1 MTKIWPLVLLA
12 VVFCAQISQQ
22 ATVILPVP
30 QDVLT
35 NVTLSINELQNVL
48 KYFGTWYENKWA
60 ISKRVELTKKYLQEL
75 SNCLAQYNNVIVGT
89 GNTVNGSKNFVIGNY
104 DNIEGSNNWVFVS
117 QFTGKINGDLLV
129 GNWRVQLD
137 KSKYIIWSPRFAISF
152 LNEEKNLP
160 LKTKYAVKRQLC
172 KWDKWTHPEHEVT
185 DSHWK
190 RYSGYSDWKTNYW
203 GNLRTTTTTT
213 TTSGTGTWGSW
224 GSWGSGW
231 GW

>member
-12 VVFCAQISQQ
+12 LVFCAQMSQQ

-104 DNIEGSNNWVFVS
+104 DNIEGSSNWVFVS

-129 GNWRVQLD
+129 GNWRV
-137 KSKYIIWSPRFAISF
+137 
-152 LNEEKNLP
+152 
-160 LKTKYAVKRQLC
+160 
-172 KWDKWTHPEHEVT
+172 
-185 DSHWK
+185 
-190 RYSGYSDWKTNYW
+190 
-203 GNLRTTTTTT
+203 
-213 TTSGTGTWGSW
+213 
-224 GSWGSGW
+224 
-231 GW
+231 